1 MNIQEKKI
9 LVIGSEGFIGSHLV
23 SYYEKLNYEVLRVDI
38 IKKDEDCYIQ
48 VDKDNPNYHKILSD
62 FKVDYCLN
70 CSGAASVPFSFE
82 QPLNDF
88 KLNVYNV
95 VKLLDAIRLY
105 SPDCKFV
112 NFSSAA
118 VYGNPKSIPI
128 SEDFSK
134 SPISPYGFHK
144 SMVENIMEEYNK
156 YFNLKT
162 CTLRLFSAY
171 GNGLRKQIM
180 FDLYKKFM
188 SNDDVNLFGTGKET
202 RDYIHIDDICNVVDL
217 VLKNSHFENEVIN
230 VANGEEVELNKV
242 ATIFKEKMA
251 SSKEIVYSGNV
262 RQGDPSKWQADIS
275 KIRNWGY
282 SKTVT
287 LDKGIERYIEWIKS
301 ELV

>member
-1 MNIQEKKI
+1 MNVQTKKI

-23 SYYEKLNYEVLRVDI
+23 SYFTNLNYDICKVDI
-38 IKKDEDCYIQ
+38 IKKNECGYIQ
-48 VDKDNPNYHKILSD
+48 VDKDNPDYHQIISD
-62 FKVDYCLN
+62 FKADYCLN
-70 CSGAASVPFSFE
+70 CSGAASVQFSFE

-88 KLNVYNV
+88 NLNVYNV
-95 VKLLDAIRLY
+95 VKLLDAIKLY
-105 SPDCKFV
+105 SPECKFV

-134 SPISPYGFHK
+134 NPISPYGFHK

-156 YFNLKT
+156 YFSLKT

-180 FDLYKKFM
+180 FDLYKKFI
-188 SNDDVNLFGTGKET
+188 SDDEVKLFGTGKET

-217 VLKNSHFENEVIN
+217 VLKKSIFENDIIN
-230 VANGEEVELNKV
+230 IANGEEVELN
-242 ATIFKEKMA
+242 TIVEMFGNKL
-251 SSKEIVYSGNV
+251 SSPKTIVYTGNI
-262 RQGDPSKWQADIS
+262 REGDPSRWQADIS
-275 KIRNWGY
+275 KIKDWGY
-282 SKTVT
+282 TKTVSIE
-287 LDKGIERYIEWIKS
+287 KGIERYIEWAKK